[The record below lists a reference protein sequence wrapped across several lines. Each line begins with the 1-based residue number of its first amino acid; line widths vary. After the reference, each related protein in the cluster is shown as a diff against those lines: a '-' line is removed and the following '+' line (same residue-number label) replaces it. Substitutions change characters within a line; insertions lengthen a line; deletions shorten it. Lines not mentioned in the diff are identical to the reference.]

1 MKRLISMLLISGG
14 LWVSPLY
21 AQIVTENPKVE
32 EYSVSYVT
40 ITRVE
45 LTRQYTIIDLIFRN
59 PKSTVPGA
67 SPFQFPGMPQN
78 SGSQIWLDPNTR
90 LYKPGEIDVKFKF
103 IKAEGIPTAS
113 RRSVGSGEEVAFRAY
128 FERLTP
134 GIEEFDF
141 YEGRSDG
148 RGQTWNFYGI
158 HISNP
163 IKQDETPRQE
173 KKDAPETRQIEAPVS
188 GEVRPSED
196 IFILNGVVY
205 DVKTRTPIKSTITYV
220 EMKDTI
226 STSFSSG
233 NYRLNLNA
241 QGNYSLLFNSPG
253 YLSKVVEVTK
263 SELNRPDTLEV
274 YLLPLAEGVS
284 FTLDNIY
291 FETSKFDLLQESFKE
306 LDELVSILKA
316 TSTLRIRV
324 EGHTDNVGDFDKN
337 LELSKKRAQAVKDY
351 LLTKGIAKERV
362 EIQGY
367 GQTRPVAKGQS
378 EEEKSKN
385 RRVEIIILKV

>member
-1 MKRLISMLLISGG
+1 MKRLIAMLLISGG
-14 LWVSPLY
+14 LWVSPLH

-45 LTRQYTIIDLIFRN
+45 LTSQYTIIDLIFRN

-67 SPFQFPGMPQN
+67 YPFQFPGMPQN

-113 RRSVGSGEEVAFRAY
+113 RRSVGSGEEVVFRAY

-158 HISNP
+158 HVNNP
-163 IKQDETPRQE
+163 EKPDEKPRQE
-173 KKDAPETRQIEAPVS
+173 EKVDPETRQIEAPVTGKAEAS
-188 GEVRPSED
+188 DE
-196 IFILNGVVY
+196 IFILKGVVY
-205 DVKTRTPIKSTITYV
+205 DSKTRTPIKSTITYI
-220 EMKDTI
+220 EKKDTI
-226 STSFSSG
+226 SASFSSG

-241 QGNYSLLFNSPG
+241 QGNYSLLFSSPG
-253 YLSKVVEVTK
+253 YISKVVEVIK
-263 SELNRPDTLEV
+263 SEQNRPDSMHI

-316 TSTLRIRV
+316 NGTLRIRV

-351 LLTKGIAKERV
+351 LLIKGIAKERV

-385 RRVEIIILKV
+385 RRVEIVILKV